1 MTHACSDLS
10 RDLSENECAVVVQ
23 SAVVRPSRL
32 GGTTSSVFLY
42 VADVDAVV
50 KKAVEAGLT
59 VDAEVADQF

>member
-1 MTHACSDLS
+1 
-10 RDLSENECAVVVQ
+10 LSENECAVVVQ